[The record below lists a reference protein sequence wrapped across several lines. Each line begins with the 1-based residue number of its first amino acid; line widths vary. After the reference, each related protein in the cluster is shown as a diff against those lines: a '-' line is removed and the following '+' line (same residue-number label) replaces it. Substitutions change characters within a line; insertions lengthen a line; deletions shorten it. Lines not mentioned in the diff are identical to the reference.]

1 LLEHNM
7 AAVSKIYANISFTE
21 LSNLLKL
28 NPDVVE
34 KVRWAYCLLLT
45 LDEIRHARKCR
56 WRLA

>member
-1 LLEHNM
+1 M

-34 KVRWAYCLLLT
+34 KVRWAYCLLHT